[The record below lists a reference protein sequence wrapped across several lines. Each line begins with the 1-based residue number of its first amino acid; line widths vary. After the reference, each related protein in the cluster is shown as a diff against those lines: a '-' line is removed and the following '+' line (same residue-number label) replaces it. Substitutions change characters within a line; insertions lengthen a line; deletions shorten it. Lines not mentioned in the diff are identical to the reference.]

1 MMRHAPPTYTEFTD
15 TEIVP
20 TKSPLV
26 PQARKSIFAVIIEAL
41 PYSRR
46 LQAKRVL
53 RADRD
58 LIDAAQRSIFR
69 EFRSREEAERCWRD
83 LGSGRHPSL
92 SDR

>member
-1 MMRHAPPTYTEFTD
+1 MRHAPFTHTEFTD
-15 TEIVP
+15 PEIVP

-26 PQARKSIFAVIIEAL
+26 PRQARKGIFTVIVEAL
-41 PYSRR
+41 HYSRR

-53 RADRD
+53 REHRD

-69 EFRSREEAERCWRD
+69 ELSSREEAERCWRD

-92 SDR
+92 WDR